1 MKTKLIF
8 TLIVIWHISASA
20 GVAQTTSPQTAAPD
34 QGSKAP
40 VSAASAPTTSEC
52 VPSCR
57 EGFVC
62 SDNKC
67 VSVCTPPCA
76 ASQTCTSLGQCVTPA
91 SGESTTSKGT
101 VVPLMVPEKEQSHPE
116 LGPGDPGWAMEAG
129 IIGIVGTAGVIA
141 LTALSAW
148 KHDKA
153 AGGYFGVGALSTLT
167 VMGPVVAIGALSA
180 RSNPIH
186 KGYPLVYTLSW
197 IGYGATLIFGGALLV
212 DGMANS
218 EGVPPGWIA
227 GAGAL
232 GALTLV
238 GFSIDA
244 IASAIHAKSPIGQLG
259 DADQSFVMPSVAVV
273 PTPHGGLAATVGL
286 NGLF

>member
-8 TLIVIWHISASA
+8 TLFVVWHIGASFA
-20 GVAQTTSPQTAAPD
+20 VAQTANTQPAATD
-34 QGSKAP
+34 QASNAP
-40 VSAASAPTTSEC
+40 ESAPTTSEC
-52 VPSCR
+52 VPGCR

-62 SDNKC
+62 SDHKC
-67 VSVCTPPCA
+67 VSVCNPPCA
-76 ASQTCTSLGQCVTPA
+76 AGQTCTSLGQCVP
-91 SGESTTSKGT
+91 GEGATSQGP

-129 IIGIVGTAGVIA
+129 IIGLVGAAGVVT

-148 KHDKA
+148 KNGEA
-153 AGGYFGVGALSTLT
+153 ASGYFGVGALST
-167 VMGPVVAIGALSA
+167 VAIAGPVVAIGALSA

-197 IGYGATLIFGGALLV
+197 IGYGASLVFGGALLI
-212 DGMANS
+212 DGMATK
-218 EGVPPGWIA
+218 EGVPAGWIA
-227 GAGAL
+227 GAGAI

-244 IASAIHAKSPIGQLG
+244 IASAVHAKSPIGQLG
-259 DADQSFVMPSVAVV
+259 VRDQTPSVMPTMALV
-273 PTPHGGLAATVGL
+273 PERNGGLAATFGL